1 MDASD
6 VLRLEVRNFQ
16 GPERWDWALTT
27 AVGELLAYH
36 EVRLDP
42 ESLEYK
48 AMTRLQFYVRW
59 RAEPERPLE
68 SEKEFLGQV
77 GQWMGE
83 RVFGDV
89 GRKLVEWRPVTA
101 LVVVPSGARILR
113 HWPFELTWVDGQP
126 LALQEVSLLF
136 DVSDVPAQGASRAKV
151 PIGNRLRM
159 LAVFSLPAE
168 EPLLLLSQQRYE
180 LVRSIGRVAAST
192 GRSVSLVTV
201 QYGVTRKRLGEI
213 LKQGEG
219 WDVIHF
225 SGHGLASRLLLE
237 GADGHADPMPTD
249 ELLQTLHLARS
260 RLKLLV
266 LSSCESGA
274 AAGNE
279 AIRVGASP
287 ADGEASEDFDD
298 RRPLPAVAVEAAR
311 QLDCA
316 VLGMRYRVSDDFA
329 IGLAH
334 HLYDNLFDKQNFL
347 PRALQLAL
355 PEALEHWPEPGNPP
369 LSVATPA
376 LFGQRG
382 ADLSLVPP
390 AAESS
395 FALGGLKMSYF
406 DREPE
411 LFVGRVEP
419 MAAASRV
426 LAPDDRFSGVLFHAP
441 GPTGKTACAVE
452 LAYLYKDQFRRLVRH
467 RAPTH
472 HKEIAGSLVG
482 LAESLETQLEQFGP
496 AMKQAVR
503 SRTELERFLPRLK
516 ELMEQH
522 AILVF
527 IDGIE
532 ELLTTDGN
540 WRDDMWRLVIDALL
554 DDNRA
559 SRLVLTSRRQP
570 AKLHDRL
577 RVIPVPPLSP
587 EEALLLARQLPHL
600 GDVLRGRTELP
611 MERAATL
618 LADTLVAAAGM
629 PGLIHEAD
637 KQLTSPSVLDELP
650 TRIAELARAAG
661 TYDGTTDRREE
672 YLRLVQEWTRGIQRS
687 ASPEGAST
695 PRSPEPPPEEP
706 PVTRP
711 PVTQP
716 PGSSSPAADLD
727 GLSDQQIQ
735 LLRTSATA
743 LKELLGTLAELDGT
757 PPVSVNLV
765 EVSSRWQASLN
776 RVGERLVALQRQVT
790 VRTWPHSSWAVKFGS
805 VRDQVQQDINAVQE
819 QPDRPAVFRWG
830 RTNER
835 ERRLRASAARLLQL
849 LESRYSSLD
858 AHGRD
863 VPTPAAKRL
872 STPHEQIDD
881 ILAALAQSPSFET
894 VTAALETVNDLNGL
908 AGGIATVQGGTDDV
922 GSETLSMRVR
932 FLWGMGSSES
942 EPSLLIQAVSPI
954 NERYY
959 FNHPEL
965 QREPILDNDDRLYA
979 YTFWEP
985 NQSPEE
991 IRSSLIRGLMR
1002 KSAFQGSATL
1012 DWDQTL
1018 TELGHTLGVVLAA
1031 RQGEARW
1038 PIAPLFE
1045 LVGDDWA
1052 ITTAGLEYRTER
1064 WPVLFPEQFSGPA
1077 SGEQAGGGFREGR
1090 RHPDV
1095 PAGIPPP
1102 DERLWTRA
1110 SAYFPPRNISTTP
1123 AGWSPVR
1130 RTP

>member
-1 MDASD
+1 MDTSEI
-6 VLRLEVRNFQ
+6 LRLEAQHFQ
-16 GPERWDWALTT
+16 GPERWDWALMTT
-27 AVGELLAYH
+27 AGKLLAHH
-36 EVRLDP
+36 EVKLDP
-42 ESLEYK
+42 KSLEYK
-48 AMTRLQFYVRW
+48 AMTRLQFYMRW
-59 RAEPERPLE
+59 YADPERPLE
-68 SEKEFLGQV
+68 SEQEFLGQV

-89 GRKLVEWRPVTA
+89 GRKLVERRPVTA
-101 LVVVPSGARILR
+101 LVVMPSGAENLP
-113 HWPFELTWVDGQP
+113 HWPFELAWVDGQP
-126 LALQEVSLLF
+126 LAMQEVSLLF
-136 DVSDVPAQGASRAKV
+136 DVSDVPAQGSSRTKAK
-151 PIGNRLRM
+151 IRKRLRM
-159 LAVFSLPAE
+159 LAVFSQPAE
-168 EPLLLLSQQRYE
+168 EPLLLLSQQRYD
-180 LVRSIGRVAAST
+180 LVRSIKRIAARA
-192 GRSVSLVTV
+192 GRSVSLVTM
-201 QYGVTRKRLGEI
+201 QHGVTRKNLREI

-452 LAYLYKDQFRRLVRH
+452 LAYLYEGQFNSLVQYRI
-467 RAPTH
+467 PTH
-472 HKEIAGSLVG
+472 PNEIEGSLAG
-482 LAESLETQLEQFGP
+482 LAKSMKAQLEQFGS

-503 SRTELERFLPRLK
+503 SRAKLERFLPRLK

-570 AKLHDRL
+570 AELHHGL

-618 LADTLVAAAGM
+618 LADTLVAAAGI
-629 PGLIHEAD
+629 PEVIHQAD
-637 KQLTSPSVLDELP
+637 KQLTSLGALDGLP

-661 TYDGTTDRREE
+661 TRENTTDTREE
-672 YLRLVQEWTRGIQRS
+672 YLRIVNEWTRGIRRS
-687 ASPEGAST
+687 SGASSA
-695 PRSPEPPPEEP
+695 RE
-706 PVTRP
+706 
-711 PVTQP
+711 
-716 PGSSSPAADLD
+716 
-727 GLSDQQIQ
+727 
-735 LLRTSATA
+735 SATPA
-743 LKELLGTLAELDGT
+743 LSAYS
-757 PPVSVNLV
+757 PS
-765 EVSSRWQASLN
+765 
-776 RVGERLVALQRQVT
+776 RQV
-790 VRTWPHSSWAVKFGS
+790 
-805 VRDQVQQDINAVQE
+805 D
-819 QPDRPAVFRWG
+819 
-830 RTNER
+830 
-835 ERRLRASAARLLQL
+835 
-849 LESRYSSLD
+849 
-858 AHGRD
+858 
-863 VPTPAAKRL
+863 
-872 STPHEQIDD
+872 
-881 ILAALAQSPSFET
+881 
-894 VTAALETVNDLNGL
+894 
-908 AGGIATVQGGTDDV
+908 
-922 GSETLSMRVR
+922 
-932 FLWGMGSSES
+932 S
-942 EPSLLIQAVSPI
+942 EPSTQVSVIDKPKHKKTDLRSNELRAEPENEVRITREQHQSISASEGGLIADSLMSRAAKW
-954 NERYY
+954 NEAEGEAQM
-959 FNHPEL
+959 PEL
-965 QREPILDNDDRLYA
+965 SVLSGAIEYHSALSRLIPELNTLDNIPEFPRHPTGESIFKWQFLTGAWLTKAERILTEASALAAMRESRSRPSARLAQATADANTGLAWIRQLVAHAGTSADSDQFLRNCEVTIAAISEIVA
-979 YTFWEP
+979 YT
-985 NQSPEE
+985 
-991 IRSSLIRGLMR
+991 
-1002 KSAFQGSATL
+1002 AGS
-1012 DWDQTL
+1012 
-1018 TELGHTLGVVLAA
+1018 
-1031 RQGEARW
+1031 
-1038 PIAPLFE
+1038 
-1045 LVGDDWA
+1045 
-1052 ITTAGLEYRTER
+1052 
-1064 WPVLFPEQFSGPA
+1064 
-1077 SGEQAGGGFREGR
+1077 
-1090 RHPDV
+1090 
-1095 PAGIPPP
+1095 
-1102 DERLWTRA
+1102 
-1110 SAYFPPRNISTTP
+1110 
-1123 AGWSPVR
+1123 
-1130 RTP
+1130 